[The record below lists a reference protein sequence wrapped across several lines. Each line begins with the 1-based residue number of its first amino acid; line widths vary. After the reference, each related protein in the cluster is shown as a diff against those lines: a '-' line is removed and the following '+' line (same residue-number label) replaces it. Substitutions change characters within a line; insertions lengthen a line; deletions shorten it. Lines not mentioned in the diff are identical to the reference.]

1 MQNNAL
7 GRATQL
13 AAIVRIALLV
23 LLLTACGRQVSPNPP
38 GVGPGGALP
47 GQMSVTFDIAAPF
60 DYSNFQYWLV
70 FDTSGD
76 LATPSTVPANNNWAG
91 YSDGIEISGSGG
103 ATSAAV
109 YQFAKNASQPKA
121 QPVFIFIRPAFQNFI
136 YLPGSNGLNT
146 QFTVVFS
153 RSVFTSILKN
163 PQPLAVNWTF
173 NAFTT
178 QANSQGQLT
187 FEDSLGSGGKFDP
200 QFVSPVLNTSQ
211 CFDIPN
217 YARYSGL
224 QLNPSGQIVSVE
236 VANNP
241 SSGGC

>member
-1 MQNNAL
+1 M
-7 GRATQL
+7 RCATIVCIVVSSSLL
-13 AAIVRIALLV
+13 A
-23 LLLTACGRQVSPNPP
+23 ACGRQVSPNAP
-38 GVGPGGALP
+38 GVGPGGTLP
-47 GQMSVTFDIAAPF
+47 GQMSVTFTVAAPF
-60 DYSNFQYWLV
+60 DFSNFQYWLV
-70 FDTSGD
+70 FDTTGD
-76 LATPSTVPANNNWAG
+76 LATPTTVPANYNWAG

-121 QPVFIFIRPAFQNFI
+121 QPAFLTIRPVGQNFI
-136 YLPGSNGLNT
+136 YLPSSNGLDT
-146 QFTVVFS
+146 QFTVVFD

-163 PQPLAVNWTF
+163 PQPLATNWTF

-178 QANSQGQLT
+178 QPNTQNQLT
-187 FEDSLGSGGKFDP
+187 FEDSLGPGGKSFP
-200 QFVSPVLNTSQ
+200 QFNSPVLNTSQ

-224 QLNPSGQIVSVE
+224 QLNPAGQIVNVE

-241 SSGGC
+241 SSGC

>member
-1 MQNNAL
+1 VQKRTL
-7 GRATQL
+7 PRSTYL
-13 AAIVRIALLV
+13 AAIVCIATSTALLSG
-23 LLLTACGRQVSPNPP
+23 CGRQVSPNAP
-38 GVGPGGALP
+38 GVGAGGALP
-47 GQMSVTFDIAAPF
+47 GQMSVTFSVAAPF
-60 DYSNFQYWLV
+60 DFSNFQYWLV

-121 QPVFIFIRPAFQNFI
+121 QPAFLTILPVGQNFI
-136 YLPGSNGLNT
+136 YLPGSNGLDT
-146 QFTVVFS
+146 QFTVVFD
-153 RSVFTSILKN
+153 RSLFTSRVKN
-163 PQPLAVNWTF
+163 PQPLAKNWTF

-178 QANSQGQLT
+178 QANVLNQLT
-187 FEDSLGSGGKFDP
+187 FEDSLGSGGKNDP
-200 QFVSPVLNTSQ
+200 QFNSPVLDTSQ

-224 QLNPSGQIVSVE
+224 QLNPAGQIVNVE
-236 VANNP
+236 VSNNP
-241 SSGGC
+241 SSGC